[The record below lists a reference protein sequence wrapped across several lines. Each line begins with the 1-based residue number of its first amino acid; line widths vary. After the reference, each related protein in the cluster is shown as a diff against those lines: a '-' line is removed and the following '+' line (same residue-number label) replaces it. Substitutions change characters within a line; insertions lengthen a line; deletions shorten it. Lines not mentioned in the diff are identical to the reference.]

1 MVLSMT
7 GFGRSEVSH
16 GAYHITAE
24 IRSVNNR
31 YLDLN
36 IKLPRKL
43 GAAEAEV
50 RSLIKRYVRRGKT
63 DVYITCVNEEG
74 GDARVRYNRVIAEEY
89 LHSLQQMS
97 QDFGMENDVRLAT
110 LARFPDVFT
119 MEDETVDENEIVPG
133 VLQAVEQACRQFT
146 EAREREGSF
155 LRTDLTE
162 KLGLLEESVSFIK
175 DRSPVIV
182 EEYKKNL
189 REKIADL
196 ASDVQIDEARLTT
209 EITIFADKICV
220 DEELVRLSSHIAQ
233 VRDALEHGDDKDGIG
248 RRLDF
253 IAQEMNREAN
263 TILSKST
270 DKEIADCG
278 IGLKTTIEKIREQI
292 QNIE

>member
-1 MVLSMT
+1 MVCSMT
-7 GFGRSEVSH
+7 GFGRCEVAH

-50 RSLIKRYVRRGKT
+50 RALIKRYIRRGKT
-63 DVYITCVNEEG
+63 DVYITCINEEG
-74 GDARVRYNRVIAEEY
+74 GDAKVRYNKVIAEEY
-89 LHSLQQMS
+89 LRSLKQMS
-97 QDFGMENDVRLAT
+97 EDFGMENDIHLAT

-119 MEDETVDENEIVPG
+119 MEDETLDEEEIIAG
-133 VLQAVEQACRQFT
+133 VLEATEGACRQFT
-146 EAREREGSF
+146 EVREREGSF
-155 LRTDLTE
+155 LRTDLLE
-162 KLGLLEESVSFIK
+162 KLTALEESVAFIRE
-175 DRSPVIV
+175 RSPKIV
-182 EEYKKNL
+182 EEYKKSL
-189 REKIADL
+189 RAKVADL
-196 ASDVQIDEARLTT
+196 AQDVQIDEARLTT

-220 DEELVRLSSHIAQ
+220 DEEMVRLGSHIAQ
-233 VRDALEHGDDKDGIG
+233 VREALDHGDDKDGIG

-270 DKEIADCG
+270 DKEVADCG
-278 IGLKTTIEKIREQI
+278 IVLKTTIEKIREQI

>member
-1 MVLSMT
+1 MVCSMT
-7 GFGRSEVSH
+7 GFGRCEITH
-16 GAYHITAE
+16 GVYHITAE

-36 IKLPRKL
+36 IKLPRRL

-50 RSLIKRYVRRGKT
+50 RSLLKSRIRRGKT
-63 DVYITCVNEEG
+63 DVFITCVNEEG
-74 GDARVRYNRVIAEEY
+74 GDAKVRYNRVIAEEY
-89 LHSLQQMS
+89 LQSLRQMS
-97 QDFGMENDVRLAT
+97 EDFSMENDVHLAT

-119 MEDETVDENEIVPG
+119 MEEETLDEEEIIAG
-133 VLQAVEQACRQFT
+133 VLKAVEGACDQFT
-146 EAREREGSF
+146 AAREREGSF
-155 LRTDLTE
+155 LKTDLLE
-162 KLGLLEESVSFIK
+162 KLISMEESVSFIK
-175 DRSPVIV
+175 ERSPMIV

-189 REKIADL
+189 RAKIADL
-196 ASDVQIDEARLTT
+196 AADVQIDEARLTT

-233 VRDALEHGDDKDGIG
+233 VRDALDHGDDKDGIG

-278 IGLKTTIEKIREQI
+278 IVLKTTIEKVREQI